1 MRKIIFVGTALFF
14 LSSCSLYR
22 TFETP
27 QVETKAIYG
36 EGVQVNDSLVDI
48 PSWRAMFTDPHLQSF
63 IEKGL
68 ASNSDLQIARH
79 HIEQAQAT
87 LLSSKLAYLPSF
99 ALAPEGGVSG
109 HDGSYARTYNLP
121 LTTQWELDLFGKL
134 RNNKEQ
140 ARATLLQSVE
150 YTKMVQT
157 QLVASIANSYYT
169 VMMLDQQLSIA
180 RESIVNQRENLETII
195 ELKKAGLQTETAVNQ
210 ATASYYAVQVSAK
223 DLEKQIR
230 IVENSIAL
238 LINQPPHA
246 VERSSFSGGET
257 LYATLNERISLQAL
271 ANRPDVKVAEYEL
284 SRNFYGVNVARAAF
298 YPSISLSGSVGWTN
312 NLGVISNPGTM
323 LLSAIGT
330 LTQPLFNKGVN
341 RANLKIAESQ
351 YQQSLLSFQKVIL
364 VAGTEVNDALTE
376 CQNSTE
382 KRMLRERQ
390 VEANELAMQNSR
402 ELMKHSST
410 TYLEVLVA
418 QNSLLQSKL
427 VQVSDWF
434 EGVQGRISLYKA
446 LGGGI
451 N

>member
-1 MRKIIFVGTALFF
+1 MRKIIFVGTALLF

-27 QVETKAIYG
+27 QAETKEVYG
-36 EGVQVNDSLVDI
+36 EGVQVNDTLVDI
-48 PSWRAMFTDPHLQSF
+48 PSWRAMFTDPHLQAF
-63 IEKGL
+63 IEQGL
-68 ASNSDLQIARH
+68 AANSDLQIARH

-99 ALAPEGGVSG
+99 ALVPEGGVAG
-109 HDGSYARTYNLP
+109 NDGSYARTYNLP

-169 VMMLDQQLSIA
+169 VMMLDRQLSIA
-180 RESIVNQRENLETII
+180 LESIVNQRENLETMI
-195 ELKKAGLQTETAVNQ
+195 EMKKAGMQTETAVNQ
-210 ATASYYAVQVSAK
+210 ATASYYAVQVSVK

-238 LINQPPHA
+238 LINEPPHTM
-246 VERSSFSGGET
+246 ERSSFSGSET
-257 LYATLNERISLQAL
+257 LYAALNESISLQAL
-271 ANRPDVKVAEYEL
+271 ANRPDVRVAEYEL

-298 YPSISLSGSVGWTN
+298 YPSISLGGSVGWTN
-312 NLGVISNPGTM
+312 NLGVISNPGTL
-323 LLSAIGT
+323 LLSAIGS
-330 LTQPLFNKGVN
+330 LTQPLFNKGMN

-351 YQQSLLSFQKVIL
+351 YQQSLLSFQKAIL

-376 CQNSTE
+376 CQNSIE

-390 VEANELAMQNSR
+390 VEANELAMQNSK

-410 TYLEVLVA
+410 TYLEVLIA
-418 QNSLLQSKL
+418 QNALLQSQL

-446 LGGGI
+446 LGGGTH
-451 N
+451 

>member
-1 MRKIIFVGTALFF
+1 MKKIIYVGTTLLF
-14 LSSCSLYR
+14 LSGCSLYR

-27 QVETKAIYG
+27 QIETKEVYG
-36 EGVQVNDSLVDI
+36 EGVQVNDTLVNT
-48 PSWRAMFTDPHLQSF
+48 PSWRAMFTDPHLQLL

-68 ASNSDLQIARH
+68 TANSDLQIARH

-109 HDGSYARTYNLP
+109 HDGSYGRTYNLP
-121 LTTQWELDLFGKL
+121 LTAQWELDLFGKL

-140 ARATLLQSVE
+140 ARAALLQSVE
-150 YTKMVQT
+150 YVKMVQT
-157 QLVASIANSYYT
+157 QIVASIANSYYT
-169 VMMLDQQLSIA
+169 AVMLDRQLSIA

-195 ELKKAGLQTETAVNQ
+195 ELKKAGMQTETAVNQ

-238 LINQPPHA
+238 LINQPPHTM
-246 VERSSFSGGET
+246 ERSLFSGSET
-257 LYATLNERISLQAL
+257 LYTALNESISLQAL
-271 ANRPDVKVAEYEL
+271 ANRPDVRAAEYEL
-284 SRNFYGVNVARAAF
+284 SRNFYGVNVAHAAF
-298 YPSISLSGSVGWTN
+298 YPSISLGGSVGWTN

-330 LTQPLFNKGVN
+330 LTQPLFNKGMN
-341 RANLKIAESQ
+341 RASLKIAESQ
-351 YQQSLLSFQKVIL
+351 YQQSLLSFQKTIL
-364 VAGTEVNDALTE
+364 VAGTEVNDALTA
-376 CQNSTE
+376 CQNSAE
-382 KRMLRERQ
+382 KRILRERQ

-410 TYLEVLVA
+410 TYLEVLIA

-434 EGVQGRISLYKA
+434 EGVQGGISLYKA